1 MNGTW
6 LVLGSLFSVGLWF
19 GPVVWALLDLEKRPV
34 HELPDIS
41 KGLMATII
49 FFLGVIGALGYALL
63 VAFYRG
69 GSTAPSDTPESD
81 SSVGLRRVR
90 DPE

>member
-1 MNGTW
+1 MNGAW
-6 LVLGSLFSVGLWF
+6 LVLGGLFGAVLWF
-19 GPVVWALLDLEKRPV
+19 GPVLWALLDLEKRPV

-49 FFLGVIGALGYALL
+49 FFLGIIGALGYVLL
-63 VAFYRG
+63 VAFHRG

-81 SSVGLRRVR
+81 SKRSVDGANG
-90 DPE
+90 